1 MVNRCGRRDRL
12 CALLIA
18 VVCGG
23 VALTTLGDWAV
34 LTPDSFGYL
43 GVARS
48 LAETGGF
55 PDCALML
62 PPGLSMLMAPM
73 MWAGDSPFLW
83 LRLLLVAGWVAGAI
97 LTFAYYRL
105 ELEWRWALAAAL
117 IVATCPAFLTQS
129 ASLLSELVF
138 VPFVMASLIVMR
150 SWCDGERLRKSR
162 VLLGGGLVMS
172 AILVRTMGVA
182 LIPVAIVVLLTRRSL
197 SWKRR
202 AAMCGLFLL
211 MPVLVQAG
219 WSLRN
224 AGYERGA
231 GYRRQLTSPRP
242 GEPVNAGPITL
253 QWHRLTHHG
262 PERLGTILEAVVPN
276 RLAWRL
282 FQPPLFRPA
291 RWLIGGGLLVLCAI
305 RLVRRR
311 SVADGFALVLFG
323 ILAIW
328 PWNEGPRFVLP
339 MVPVF
344 AGTCVAMLAGRR
356 PTDADMAARKPGV
369 RRTIA
374 FALPAIVIGVQLMEV
389 NVIVGDAVRR
399 SEKEIGRIA
408 AMRQIGETLVDLT
421 ADDSMIA
428 CVMPNESYAKTL
440 AMGAAYFA
448 NRTIDRFRDVRT
460 GEAVDWR
467 EYGSLHTLTVESLA
481 EPVGRQRVL
490 LPASDQDK
498 RRMLILLPE

>member
-1 MVNRCGRRDRL
+1 MVNSCGRRDRL

-18 VVCGG
+18 IVCGG
-23 VALTTLGDWAV
+23 VGFTTLGDWAV

-55 PDCALML
+55 PDRALTL

-73 MWAGDSPFLW
+73 MWIGDAPLLW
-83 LRLLLVAGWVAGAI
+83 LRLLLVAGWAAGAI

-105 ELEWRWALAAAL
+105 EFEWRWALAAAL

-138 VPFVMASLIVMR
+138 VPFVMGALIVMR
-150 SWCDGERLRKSR
+150 SWRAAERLRKSR
-162 VLLGGGLVMS
+162 VLLGGALVMS
-172 AILVRTMGVA
+172 AILIRTMGVA
-182 LIPVAIVVLLTRRSL
+182 MIPVAILVLLTRRSL

-211 MPVLVQAG
+211 LPVIVQTG

-224 AGYERGA
+224 AGYDRGG

-242 GEPVNAGPITL
+242 GEAADAGPIAL
-253 QWHRLTHHG
+253 QWHRLTRHG
-262 PERLGTILEAVVPN
+262 PERLGTILEAVIPN

-282 FQPPLFRPA
+282 FQPPLYRPA
-291 RWLIGGGLLVLCAI
+291 RWLIGGGLLALCAV

-344 AGTCVAMLAGRR
+344 AGSCVAMLAGTR
-356 PTDADMAARKPGV
+356 TKDADMAGRKPSM
-369 RRTIA
+369 RRMIA
-374 FALPAIVIGVQLMEV
+374 GALLAIVIGVQLLEV
-389 NVIVGDAVRR
+389 NVIAGDAVRR
-399 SEKEIGRIA
+399 REKEIGRIA
-408 AMRQIGETLVDLT
+408 AMRQIGETLVDMT
-421 ADDSMIA
+421 ADDSLIA

-448 NRTIDRFRDVRT
+448 NQSIDRFRDVRT
-460 GEAVDWR
+460 GDIVDWR

-481 EPVGRQRVL
+481 EQVGRRRVL
-490 LPASDQDK
+490 LPAMDQDE